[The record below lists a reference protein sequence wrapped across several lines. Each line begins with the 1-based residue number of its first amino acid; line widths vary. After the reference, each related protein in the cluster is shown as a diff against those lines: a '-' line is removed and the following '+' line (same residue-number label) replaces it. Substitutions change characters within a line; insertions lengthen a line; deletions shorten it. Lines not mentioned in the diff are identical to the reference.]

1 MKVIVANTMA
11 PFVWGGAEELA
22 HNLIINLRELGHE
35 AELYRMPFAWDPF
48 DQIPTE
54 MVRFR
59 ALPLPKS
66 DLVISMKFPVYLL
79 EAENHITWLIHQ
91 FRQAYDLWDSPYCNI
106 PDNPTGRAVREM
118 IITHDTAAL
127 AARKHL
133 FTISEEVSSRL
144 EKSNGIKAE
153 PLRAP
158 LNDPGLFTGGPS
170 EGYILAPGRINATK
184 RQSLLV
190 QAMLHA
196 DREVRLIVAG
206 PPETEAD
213 GKTLRELVER
223 HGLESRVKLELGFHS
238 RETIADFVNS
248 ARAIAY
254 VPFQEDSY
262 GYVTMEAFEA
272 AKPVITV
279 TDAGEL
285 LELVIDQQTGF
296 VVEPEPLQLGRA
308 LSAYC
313 NNDKLAREHGAS
325 GQKLW
330 RSKNIT
336 WPENIF
342 RLMEV

>member
-1 MKVIVANTMA
+1 MKVLVANTMA

-22 HNLIINLRELGHE
+22 NNLIINLRLLGHD

-54 MVRFR
+54 MTRFK
-59 ALPLPKS
+59 ALPMPKS
-66 DLVISMKFPVYLL
+66 DLIISMKFPVYLL
-79 EAENHITWLIHQ
+79 NAENHITWLIHQ

-106 PDNPTGRAVREM
+106 PHDPAGLAVRDM
-118 IITHDTAAL
+118 IVRQDTAAL
-127 AARKHL
+127 AARKQL

-170 EGYILAPGRINATK
+170 GEYILAPGRINASK

-196 DREVRLIVAG
+196 DRDVSLIVAG
-206 PPETEAD
+206 PPESEND
-213 GKTLRELVER
+213 GNMLRELVER
-223 HGLESRVKLELGFHS
+223 HGLESRVKIDLGFHS
-238 RETIADFVNS
+238 REKIAEYVNN

-285 LELVIDQQTGF
+285 LEIVIDQQTGL
-296 VVEPEPLQLGRA
+296 VVEPEARPLGRA

-313 NNDKLAREHGAS
+313 SNDKLAREHGVC
-325 GQKLW
+325 GRDLW
-330 RSKNIT
+330 RSKHIS
-336 WPENIF
+336 WPENIS
-342 RLMEV
+342 RLLGV